1 MTTPTSSSFFT
12 NISVCNTITFS
23 NGIESSALQ
32 IQPSSINLVDKPT
45 IGFIIPDDVIG
56 YLTGSYVDATNV
68 FTVGAGDRILF
79 WNGTAGEFASVG
91 QNGGN
96 WRIAQ

>member
-1 MTTPTSSSFFT
+1 MTTPTSFT
-12 NISVCNTITFS
+12 FKDIILETDTVTFS

-45 IGFIIPDDVIG
+45 TGFIIPDNVIG
-56 YLTGSYVDATNV
+56 YLTGSFVDATNV